1 MDLIQF
7 QNNLKSIDVW
17 DVLIPII
24 EKNLNQIE
32 RLNKEQLQKGL
43 MSNGNSTKPHSG
55 SNRSDKYVNS
65 KIQRGV
71 YDPSIYPSVNLYNTG
86 DFYRK
91 LTAKMDLMYGVYIE
105 SYDAKADMLEERY
118 GSAIYGLTP
127 ESLDK
132 FVSLIIDDFKTAL
145 LSAMTK

>member
-1 MDLIQF
+1 MDLLQF
-7 QNNLKSIDVW
+7 QQNLKSIDVW
-17 DVLIPII
+17 EILIPII

-43 MSNGNSTKPHSG
+43 TATGNPTKHHSG
-55 SNRSDKYVNS
+55 SARSDKYVNS

-91 LTAKMDLMYGVYIE
+91 LTAKMDMMYVVYIE
-105 SYDAKADMLEERY
+105 SYDAKADMLEEMY
-118 GSAIYGLTP
+118 GSVIYGLAP
-127 ESLDK
+127 ESLGM
-132 FVSLIIDDFKTAL
+132 FVDLIIDDFRAKL
-145 LSAMTK
+145 LTELTK